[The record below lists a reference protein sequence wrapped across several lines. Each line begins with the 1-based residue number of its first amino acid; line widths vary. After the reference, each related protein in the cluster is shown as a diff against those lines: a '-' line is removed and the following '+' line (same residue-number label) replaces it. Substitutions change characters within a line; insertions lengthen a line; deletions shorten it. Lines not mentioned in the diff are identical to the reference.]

1 MGERCLS
8 RIVRRMGI
16 HQMKPKEKRVVANCC
31 EPYARMLDEDVCCG
45 ISPQSIDRPGHRS
58 DALTIAKIEFVIQ
71 KAQRPQTR
79 PHPLQSAIQ
88 SARPTGRAHVS
99 GRRWH
104 SFAVQKIPEQIESLL
119 VPEMRR
125 DVWICRNKGSR
136 GITGTP

>member
-71 KAQRPQTR
+71 KAQRPQT
-79 PHPLQSAIQ
+79 A
-88 SARPTGRAHVS
+88 A
-99 GRRWH
+99 
-104 SFAVQKIPEQIESLL
+104 SFAECDSVGSPNWASSCFGTEVALFRCPKNPGTDRILAGT
-119 VPEMRR
+119 
-125 DVWICRNKGSR
+125 RNATR
-136 GITGTP
+136 CMDLPQ